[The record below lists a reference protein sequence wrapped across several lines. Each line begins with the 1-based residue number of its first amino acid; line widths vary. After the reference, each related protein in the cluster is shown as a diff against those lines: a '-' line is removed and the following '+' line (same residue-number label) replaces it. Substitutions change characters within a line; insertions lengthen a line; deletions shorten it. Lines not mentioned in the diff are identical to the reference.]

1 MIFVHAKESFQ
12 CCVSWTYFF
21 GCFVFPIANNY
32 TFSTFFVA
40 AKEDMLRI
48 LSFLL
53 HGASDFITMYPTRKN
68 VAANVAYTYKSVYA
82 IHFSVTV
89 AGFHR
94 FVL

>member
-1 MIFVHAKESFQ
+1 MLCKLDIFFWMF
-12 CCVSWTYFF
+12 CFF
-21 GCFVFPIANNY
+21 YCKQLHFFNI
-32 TFSTFFVA
+32 FVA